1 MPKYSLIKNNFSSG
15 ELSPILSTRTDV
27 AQYSNG
33 ARKLLNVIPLIEG
46 GVKKRPG
53 TYFRSIMDGAKRLL
67 PFVSTSKDAYLIIL
81 KEKMLLVYDPRTNTV
96 IKTLITP
103 YLAAATLELHYVH
116 TRYVM
121 YFTHQSYPVH
131 LLECSEDFSNWEFRA
146 MSFDIPPIDEVT
158 TTPNVALTPSDKELG
173 MTISLIAAEY
183 PTWSNTVTYFQND
196 RVIYANKTWRAVTD
210 NTNSAP
216 TVNNADW
223 DEVTG
228 SEANVFTSAHLGAIV
243 EINGG
248 HVRITQIVDPGK
260 VMGEVVVELTAVVQA
275 IAKSW
280 VLKTAAFNATLGYP
294 KCCTYFKQRLVFAN
308 TRKFPNKIWFSRIGN
323 TTNFLETTDDADAF
337 SVVSSSDQSDSI
349 TFLVPQKGLV
359 ALTSGAE
366 FLIGS
371 EGVLSPTTVQIDE
384 NTAYG
389 AYPLT
394 RPCRVGNEILFVQR
408 GGERLRALSYRYEVD
423 GLVSPE
429 VSAVAGHIGEMHK
442 GISEATYQQE
452 PESLVWLVLGDGKV
466 ASITFN
472 REQEVIAWAQHDFGG
487 TALSMCSIPTELGS
501 DYCYM
506 LINRKGKVVL
516 EELSFNAYTDCQ
528 RTITMTGDTF
538 DNLQYNFL
546 ENLAVYQS
554 SNTFQF
560 YIDYKKNGDQ
570 YTLNNITDKTQK
582 TYYVGQGFTS
592 EVDLFPPE
600 LTQVPQSSL
609 SNKAKIQCVWLFFY
623 KTQAPKLNGEIL
635 ELYTFPESPINS
647 QKPFTGRHL
656 YEGGDWSDLYD
667 VKLTITHDKPL
678 PFHLQAIA
686 IDISINER

>member
-1 MPKYSLIKNNFSSG
+1 M
-15 ELSPILSTRTDV
+15 
-27 AQYSNG
+27 
-33 ARKLLNVIPLIEG
+33 
-46 GVKKRPG
+46 
-53 TYFRSIMDGAKRLL
+53 
-67 PFVSTSKDAYLIIL
+67 
-81 KEKMLLVYDPRTNTV
+81 
-96 IKTLITP
+96 
-103 YLAAATLELHYVH
+103 
-116 TRYVM
+116 
-121 YFTHQSYPVH
+121 
-131 LLECSEDFSNWEFRA
+131 
-146 MSFDIPPIDEVT
+146 
-158 TTPNVALTPSDKELG
+158 
-173 MTISLIAAEY
+173 
-183 PTWSNTVTYFQND
+183 
-196 RVIYANKTWRAVTD
+196 
-210 NTNSAP
+210 
-216 TVNNADW
+216 
-223 DEVTG
+223 
-228 SEANVFTSAHLGAIV
+228 
-243 EINGG
+243 
-248 HVRITQIVDPGK
+248 
-260 VMGEVVVELTAVVQA
+260 
-275 IAKSW
+275 
-280 VLKTAAFNATLGYP
+280 
-294 KCCTYFKQRLVFAN
+294 
-308 TRKFPNKIWFSRIGN
+308 
-323 TTNFLETTDDADAF
+323 
-337 SVVSSSDQSDSI
+337 
-349 TFLVPQKGLV
+349 
-359 ALTSGAE
+359 
-366 FLIGS
+366 
-371 EGVLSPTTVQIDE
+371 
-384 NTAYG
+384 
-389 AYPLT
+389 
-394 RPCRVGNEILFVQR
+394 
-408 GGERLRALSYRYEVD
+408 SYRYEVD

-429 VSAVAGHIGEMHK
+429 VSAVAGHIGETHK

-560 YIDYKKNGDQ
+560 YIDYKKNGDK
-570 YTLNNITDKTQK
+570 YTLNNIIDKTQK

-623 KTQAPKLNGEIL
+623 KTQAPTLNDNIL
-635 ELYTFPESPINS
+635 ELYKFPESPMNS